1 MQHHNG
7 KELNMAAKAKPAP
20 EPAPQSTYNSVAGLI
35 GEWIRQ
41 GTEGFIATQK
51 ILLDLAAQQNA
62 LALTM
67 LRERLGFSAPNAKS
81 LTDFAAI
88 GMKNFKNFMEA
99 EQVILD
105 VVARQNTIVADG
117 LEPAVSGTPVEGLAE
132 VVRQGL
138 DNFITAEKQF
148 LDILEA
154 QADGAT
160 ADFEEGKRFD
170 TGRLSEI
177 AREGMRNF
185 LHSQKKFLDIVE
197 EQLVAKKDP
206 TPEPAHNGATR
217 VDIFEMA
224 KKSVNAFIEA
234 QQRLLDL
241 ASDQIEMDVK
251 FTREML
257 NVERGPATTLAETV
271 RKSIDSFVAA
281 QKALGELASKPRK
294 AAEGAEES
302 APELVVVA
310 SDAKASAASKSRPR
324 AAVPHRR

>member
-1 MQHHNG
+1 
-7 KELNMAAKAKPAP
+7 
-20 EPAPQSTYNSVAGLI
+20 
-35 GEWIRQ
+35 
-41 GTEGFIATQK
+41 
-51 ILLDLAAQQNA
+51 
-62 LALTM
+62 
-67 LRERLGFSAPNAKS
+67 
-81 LTDFAAI
+81 
-88 GMKNFKNFMEA
+88 
-99 EQVILD
+99 
-105 VVARQNTIVADG
+105 
-117 LEPAVSGTPVEGLAE
+117 
-132 VVRQGL
+132 
-138 DNFITAEKQF
+138 
-148 LDILEA
+148 
-154 QADGAT
+154 
-160 ADFEEGKRFD
+160 
-170 TGRLSEI
+170 
-177 AREGMRNF
+177 
-185 LHSQKKFLDIVE
+185 
-197 EQLVAKKDP
+197 
-206 TPEPAHNGATR
+206 
-217 VDIFEMA
+217 MA